1 MSVSRY
7 SPERTPQPTS
17 RPGSPSSERA
27 AKPLAHALD
36 QTLSILMDE
45 RVGGYER
52 RFEEMERRLGGF
64 EEIERRFQTQERQ
77 IDSLAGRVEQLER
90 DGGSASLDERF
101 AQHLSETER
110 MIKSE
115 LKEVEALTDRI
126 CRPVLES
133 IGDKAREMERLINED
148 AAKRQAEMQEMIDEL
163 NRRAPESLKQRL
175 RLIEEALAHVLG
187 LDLVAAQQPGEDYTV
202 TVERTLHEFNEE
214 LREEEE
220 EERQQTR
227 GERNSPPRRRG
238 GSSPQRGERAS
249 HREER
254 RGSAKPA
261 SGIMGQ
267 LKELQERVDEME
279 AAHGQQTLEERFAQQ
294 LEEVAAQTDRICRP
308 VLESIEDKA
317 SEMGRLFEDEV
328 SKRQAEMQEVN
339 EVLKALEEMIGAL
352 DAEKADK
359 RRHQIESQL
368 RRTIFRMKQKTVSKA
383 FNSWVAFAQDSKRAR
398 QLATNE
404 EHRHRMDEMLERIEE
419 SHETTTKRL
428 EESLRALSERVED
441 GLQDAGMRET
451 LDEVDAQLQKVAE
464 ELRAHIEEY
473 GNRVPETLKKRL
485 RLIEEALAHVLGLD
499 LVAAQQP
506 GEDYTV
512 TVERTLHEFNE
523 ELREEEEEERQPTR
537 GDYNAPPRH
546 RGGSSP
552 QRGERTSALR
562 SVSPERGS
570 GRGKP
575 ASGIMG
581 QLKELQDRMDEM
593 EDSEK
598 LTQIETLVQQQI
610 KTFESDLE
618 GKASLADLEALED
631 EAAKR
636 QAEMEEVNELLVA
649 LEELMNSRD
658 AESAEQRQHRIESQV
673 RRTIFHM
680 QRRNVANAFNTWVA
694 HTKQVKRQR
703 HLLSTSIG
711 GWRNRMLSR
720 YFRPWAAMCKSPAR
734 ARRGCLALSSLTTP
748 DAGV

>member
-1 MSVSRY
+1 MSASRY
-7 SPERTPQPTS
+7 SPERTPTTS

-77 IDSLAGRVEQLER
+77 LDSLAGRVEQLER

-220 EERQQTR
+220 EERQPTR

-238 GSSPQRGERAS
+238 GSPQRG
-249 HREER
+249 
-254 RGSAKPA
+254 
-261 SGIMGQ
+261 Q
-267 LKELQERVDEME
+267 
-279 AAHGQQTLEERFAQQ
+279 
-294 LEEVAAQTDRICRP
+294 
-308 VLESIEDKA
+308 
-317 SEMGRLFEDEV
+317 
-328 SKRQAEMQEVN
+328 
-339 EVLKALEEMIGAL
+339 
-352 DAEKADK
+352 
-359 RRHQIESQL
+359 
-368 RRTIFRMKQKTVSKA
+368 
-383 FNSWVAFAQDSKRAR
+383 
-398 QLATNE
+398 
-404 EHRHRMDEMLERIEE
+404 
-419 SHETTTKRL
+419 
-428 EESLRALSERVED
+428 
-441 GLQDAGMRET
+441 
-451 LDEVDAQLQKVAE
+451 
-464 ELRAHIEEY
+464 
-473 GNRVPETLKKRL
+473 
-485 RLIEEALAHVLGLD
+485 
-499 LVAAQQP
+499 
-506 GEDYTV
+506 
-512 TVERTLHEFNE
+512 
-523 ELREEEEEERQPTR
+523 
-537 GDYNAPPRH
+537 
-546 RGGSSP
+546 
-552 QRGERTSALR
+552 RTSALR
-562 SVSPERGS
+562 SGSPERGS

-734 ARRGCLALSSLTTP
+734 ARRGYLALTSLTAP
-748 DAGV
+748 DAGA

>member
-77 IDSLAGRVEQLER
+77 LDSLAGRVEQLER

-163 NRRAPESLKQRL
+163 NRRAPESLKQ
-175 RLIEEALAHVLG
+175 
-187 LDLVAAQQPGEDYTV
+187 
-202 TVERTLHEFNEE
+202 
-214 LREEEE
+214 
-220 EERQQTR
+220 
-227 GERNSPPRRRG
+227 
-238 GSSPQRGERAS
+238 
-249 HREER
+249 
-254 RGSAKPA
+254 
-261 SGIMGQ
+261 
-267 LKELQERVDEME
+267 
-279 AAHGQQTLEERFAQQ
+279 
-294 LEEVAAQTDRICRP
+294 
-308 VLESIEDKA
+308 
-317 SEMGRLFEDEV
+317 
-328 SKRQAEMQEVN
+328 
-339 EVLKALEEMIGAL
+339 
-352 DAEKADK
+352 
-359 RRHQIESQL
+359 
-368 RRTIFRMKQKTVSKA
+368 
-383 FNSWVAFAQDSKRAR
+383 
-398 QLATNE
+398 
-404 EHRHRMDEMLERIEE
+404 
-419 SHETTTKRL
+419 
-428 EESLRALSERVED
+428 
-441 GLQDAGMRET
+441 
-451 LDEVDAQLQKVAE
+451 
-464 ELRAHIEEY
+464 
-473 GNRVPETLKKRL
+473 RL